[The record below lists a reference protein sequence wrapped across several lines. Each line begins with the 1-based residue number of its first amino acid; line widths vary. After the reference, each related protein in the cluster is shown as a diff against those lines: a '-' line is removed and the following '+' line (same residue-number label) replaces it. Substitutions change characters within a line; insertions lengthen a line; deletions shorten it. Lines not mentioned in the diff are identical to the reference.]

1 MLKIFCNFDSSKFKI
16 FSIMKKFIL
25 YFASLLIIFSACNQN
40 NKEVNENPL
49 LVKKFNT
56 PFEVPP
62 FSKIKNEHYLPA
74 FKEAIKIQKA
84 EIDAIVNN
92 SEEPTFENT
101 LVALDNSGEMLHRV
115 QNIFYNLK
123 SADTND
129 SINQIA
135 KEISPLLSQ
144 HGDDISLNEGL
155 FKRVKTVYGKKDDL
169 NLNTEQKML
178 LEKVYQNFVRG
189 GANLPE
195 DKKERFREIN
205 KKLSELS
212 LQFGN
217 NLLNENNAFELVI
230 DNKDDLAGL
239 PETVI
244 AGAKE
249 TAEAKEYKDKW
260 IFTLQKPSLIPF
272 LTYSEKRPLREK
284 IYKAYINRGDNNN
297 ENDNKNIIKQIV
309 NLRLEKANMLGFK
322 THANFILDKNMAKTP
337 KNVFD
342 LMYKVW
348 EPALKVAKQEAEDI
362 QKVIDNEGGN
372 FKLKPWDWWYYSE
385 KIRKQR
391 YDLDEEALRPYFKL
405 ENVRN
410 GMFLLANKLY
420 GITFTPLKN
429 VPVYHKDALVFEV
442 KDADSSH
449 IGIYYADY
457 FPRESKRGGAWMTSF
472 TKQSRING
480 EDVKPIV
487 MNVTNFSKPTAG
499 KPSLLS
505 FEEVETMFHEF
516 GHALHGL
523 LSDCTYNTLSGT
535 SVARDFVELP
545 SQIMENWASEP
556 EMLKLYAKHYKTGKP
571 IPDELIKKIQNSRH
585 FNQGFITVEY
595 TAAALLDM
603 YWHTISEKQDSLDIN
618 KFEKGVA
625 EKIGLIPEIEFRY
638 KSTNFAHIFSGGY
651 SAGYYGYQWAAVLD
665 ADAFAAFKETGDI
678 FNKEVATSFRNNI
691 LSKGGTDNPMN
702 LYIQFRG
709 KKPTPDALLKRKG
722 FSE

>member
-1 MLKIFCNFDSSKFKI
+1 MFLNYK
-16 FSIMKKFIL
+16 
-25 YFASLLIIFSACNQN
+25 YLIIMRKLIYVFAVLFIFISSCNEKTKREN
-40 NKEVNENPL
+40 AMNKNPL
-49 LVKKFNT
+49 LTEKFDT

-62 FSKIKNEHYLPA
+62 FSKIKNKHYLPA
-74 FKEAIKIQKA
+74 FKEAMKIQKE

-92 SEEPTFENT
+92 SDEPTFENT
-101 LVALDNSGEMLHRV
+101 LVALDNSGALLDRV
-115 QNIFYNLK
+115 SNIFFNLK

-135 KEISPLLSQ
+135 KEVSPLLSQ
-144 HGDDISLNEGL
+144 HRDDIALNEGL
-155 FKRVKTVYGKKDDL
+155 FKRVKSVYDKKDEL

-178 LEKVYQNFVRG
+178 LKKVYENFVRG

-195 DKKERFREIN
+195 NKKERFREIN
-205 KKLSELS
+205 KKLSELT
-212 LQFGN
+212 LKFGN

-230 DNKDDLAGL
+230 DKKEDLAGL
-239 PETVI
+239 PESVI

-249 TAEAKEYKDKW
+249 TAEAKGYKNKW
-260 IFTLQKPSLIPF
+260 VFTLQKPSLIPF

-309 NLRLEKANMLGFK
+309 NLRLERANMLGFK
-322 THANFILDKNMAKTP
+322 THADYILDVNMAKTP

-348 EPALKVAKQEAEDI
+348 KPALKVAKQEAADI
-362 QKVIDNEGGN
+362 QKMIDKEGGN
-372 FKLKPWDWWYYSE
+372 FKVKPWDWWYYSE
-385 KIRKQR
+385 KIRKER

-420 GITFTPLKN
+420 GITFTPLKD

-442 KDADSSH
+442 KDADGSH

-457 FPRESKRGGAWMTSF
+457 FPRESKKGGAWMTSF
-472 TKQSRING
+472 VKQSHRKGKDI
-480 EDVKPIV
+480 KPIV
-487 MNVTNFSKPTAG
+487 MNVTNFSKPTG
-499 KPSLLS
+499 DKPSLLS

-523 LSDCTYNTLSGT
+523 LSECTYNTLSGT
-535 SVARDFVELP
+535 SVARDFVEMP
-545 SQIMENWASEP
+545 SQVMENWASEP
-556 EMLKLYAKHYKTGKP
+556 EMLKLYAKHYKTGEV
-571 IPDELIKKIQNSRH
+571 IPDELIEKIQNSKH

-603 YWHTISEKQDSLDIN
+603 YWHTVSEKQDSLDVD
-618 KFEKGVA
+618 KFENEVA
-625 EKIGLIPEIEFRY
+625 EKIGLIPEIVFRY
-638 KSTNFAHIFSGGY
+638 RSTNFAHIFSGGY
-651 SAGYYGYQWAAVLD
+651 AAGYYGYQWAAVLD
-665 ADAFAAFKETGDI
+665 ADVFQAFKETGDI
-678 FNKEVATSFRNNI
+678 FNKDVATSFRKNI

-702 LYIQFRG
+702 LYIKFRG

>member
-1 MLKIFCNFDSSKFKI
+1 
-16 FSIMKKFIL
+16 MKKLIL
-25 YFASLLIIFSACNQN
+25 YFAGFLIIFSACNQN
-40 NKEVNENPL
+40 QKDVKNNPL
-49 LVKKFNT
+49 LAETFNT

-62 FSKIKNEHYLPA
+62 FSKIKNKDYLPA
-74 FKEAIKIQKA
+74 FKEAMKIQKE

-92 SEEPTFENT
+92 PEEPTFENT
-101 LVALDNSGEMLHRV
+101 LVAFDNSGELLHRV
-115 QNIFYNLK
+115 SNIFFNLK

-135 KEISPLLSQ
+135 KDVSPLLSQ
-144 HGDDISLNEGL
+144 HQDDIALNEDL
-155 FKRVKTVYGKKDDL
+155 FKRVKTVYDKQDEL
-169 NLNTEQKML
+169 NLDTEQKML
-178 LEKVYQNFVRG
+178 LKKVYENFVRG
-189 GANLPE
+189 GANLSGE
-195 DKKERFREIN
+195 QKERFREIN
-205 KKLSELS
+205 KKLSMLT
-212 LQFGN
+212 LKFGE

-230 DNKDDLAGL
+230 DNKNDLAGL
-239 PETVI
+239 PDAVI
-244 AGAKE
+244 QGAKE
-249 TAEAKEYKDKW
+249 TAEAKGYDGKW
-260 IFTLQKPSLIPF
+260 VFTLQKPSLLPF
-272 LTYSEKRPLREK
+272 LTYSTKRALREK
-284 IYKAYINRGDNNN
+284 IFKAYVNRGDNNDA
-297 ENDNKNIIKQIV
+297 NDNKDIIKQIV
-309 NLRLEKANMLGFK
+309 NLRLERANMLGFK
-322 THANFILDKNMAKTP
+322 THADYILDVNMAKNP

-348 EPALKVAKQEAEDI
+348 DPAIKVAKQEAADI
-362 QKVIDNEGGN
+362 QKMIDDEGGN

-385 KIRKQR
+385 KIRKER

-420 GITFTPLKN
+420 GITFTELKN

-442 KDADSSH
+442 KDADGSH

-457 FPRESKRGGAWMTSF
+457 FPRKSKRGGAWMTSF
-472 TKQSRING
+472 TKQSRIKG
-480 EDVKPIV
+480 KDVKPII
-487 MNVTNFSKPTAG
+487 MNVTNFSKPTG
-499 KPSLLS
+499 DKPALLS
-505 FEEVETMFHEF
+505 FEEVQTMFHEF

-523 LSDCTYNTLSGT
+523 LSNCTYNTLSGT

-545 SQIMENWASEP
+545 SQVMENWASEP
-556 EMLKLYAKHYKTGKP
+556 EMLRLYAKHYKTGEV
-571 IPDELIKKIQNSRH
+571 IPDELIEKIQNSSH

-603 YWHTISEKQDSLDIN
+603 YWHTITEKQDSLDVN
-618 KFEKGVA
+618 KFESDVA
-625 EKIGLIPEIEFRY
+625 EKIGLIPEIVFRY
-638 KSTNFAHIFSGGY
+638 RSTNFSHIFSGGY

-691 LSKGGTDNPMN
+691 LSKGGTDDPMN
-702 LYIQFRG
+702 LYVKFRG

>member
-1 MLKIFCNFDSSKFKI
+1 
-16 FSIMKKFIL
+16 MKKLIFYL
-25 YFASLLIIFSACNQN
+25 GSLLILFSACNQN
-40 NKEVNENPL
+40 TEKVNTNPL
-49 LVKKFNT
+49 LTEKFDT

-62 FSKIKNEHYLPA
+62 FSKIKNKHYLPA
-74 FKEAIKIQKA
+74 FKEAMKIQKE

-92 SEEPTFENT
+92 SDEPTFENT
-101 LVALDNSGEMLHRV
+101 LVALDNSGALLDRV
-115 QNIFYNLK
+115 SNIFFNLK

-135 KEISPLLSQ
+135 KEVSPLLSQ
-144 HGDDISLNEGL
+144 HRDDIALNEGL
-155 FKRVKTVYGKKDDL
+155 FKRVKSVYDKKDEL

-178 LEKVYQNFVRG
+178 LKKVYENFVRG

-195 DKKERFREIN
+195 NKKERFREIN
-205 KKLSELS
+205 KKLSELT
-212 LQFGN
+212 LTFGN

-230 DNKDDLAGL
+230 DKKEDLAGL
-239 PETVI
+239 PESVI

-249 TAEAKEYKDKW
+249 TAEAKGYKNKW
-260 IFTLQKPSLIPF
+260 VFTLQKPSLIPF

-309 NLRLEKANMLGFK
+309 NLRLERANMLGFK
-322 THANFILDKNMAKTP
+322 THADYILDVNMAKTP

-348 EPALKVAKQEAEDI
+348 KPALKVAKQEAADI
-362 QKVIDNEGGN
+362 QKMIDKEGGN
-372 FKLKPWDWWYYSE
+372 FKVKPWDWWYYSE
-385 KIRKQR
+385 KIRKER

-420 GITFTPLKN
+420 GITFTPLKD

-442 KDADSSH
+442 KDADGSH

-457 FPRESKRGGAWMTSF
+457 FPRESKKGGAWMTSF
-472 TKQSRING
+472 VKQSHRKGKDI
-480 EDVKPIV
+480 KPIV
-487 MNVTNFSKPTAG
+487 MNVTNFSKPTG
-499 KPSLLS
+499 DKPSLLS

-523 LSDCTYNTLSGT
+523 LSECTYNTLSGT
-535 SVARDFVELP
+535 SVARDFVEMP
-545 SQIMENWASEP
+545 SQVMENWASEP
-556 EMLKLYAKHYKTGKP
+556 EMLKLYAKHYKTGEV
-571 IPDELIKKIQNSRH
+571 IPDELIEKIQNSKH

-603 YWHTISEKQDSLDIN
+603 YWHTVSEKQDSLDVD
-618 KFEKGVA
+618 KFENDVA
-625 EKIGLIPEIEFRY
+625 EKIGLIPEIVFRY
-638 KSTNFAHIFSGGY
+638 RSTNFAHIFSGGY
-651 SAGYYGYQWAAVLD
+651 AAGYYGYQWAAVLD
-665 ADAFAAFKETGDI
+665 ADVFQAFKETGDI
-678 FNKEVATSFRNNI
+678 FNKDVATSFRKNI
-691 LSKGGTDNPMN
+691 LSKGGTDDPMN
-702 LYIQFRG
+702 LYIKFRG